1 LPCQESL
8 IAVLPQVLLLT
19 SPADFAE
26 ARTRLTQDELSI
38 TELFRENTPSV
49 VFITNLA
56 SRSVHPQLKTDNTT
70 GSSHFDSLLSVH
82 HSMHIVLLHLLFCLK
97 KKKDHNG
104 SLLRRQPGALV
115 FCLSLLLYMHRRD
128 AYTLDMLEIPQ
139 GAGSGLIWDMSG
151 HIVTNYHVIRGA
163 SELQV

>member
-1 LPCQESL
+1 
-8 IAVLPQVLLLT
+8 
-19 SPADFAE
+19 
-26 ARTRLTQDELSI
+26 
-38 TELFRENTPSV
+38 
-49 VFITNLA
+49 LA